1 MAPSVSGARAR
12 PMCPPGKW
20 PPARWASGSAR
31 RSGPRA
37 ARRWSF
43 SEGGAQ
49 DGEARSR
56 RPATCA
62 SPARLGHPRPP
73 RRRGHSQPAARARH
87 RGDRGAAAGG
97 PPTRRRPQPR
107 RRRGPR
113 LHQRQRGRRF
123 HRALVRAVAQ
133 GLRGRRR
140 HRRGRP
146 RGAFRQ
152 RSLGGGRRR
161 RACPRA
167 HHPKAR
173 AGRRHPLSVGRRA
186 GAGSRR
192 RAGGGRHRSAPDPAL
207 RDGGNAALRRRD
219 RPAARDRGGA
229 VALGQGR
236 AGAGRVPRN
245 PSGAAPGRLLPFA
258 PDSPAAGPRRARGRG
273 QRGPAKRGVADGAP
287 RAARRVGAQRAP
299 IAPRARL
306 VHFCTPTM
314 SAAPDPAELAPSR
327 DPAAYGRRPLFTPR
341 FFAWA
346 GVCAACLIAG
356 ALVGRFGFAPANPAA
371 ESEPALEAPTHA
383 PANTAPLTPSLATLG
398 APINAATAP
407 VVASADV
414 SALSSRVARLEG
426 GAAGLDA
433 SAAEALAAASLS
445 DAAAGSAPFD
455 QDLAAYERVAP
466 PSPELRALE
475 PLAARGAPSRAEL
488 AAAFPAL
495 ASEAA
500 AAARTPRKGASLL
513 DRLVAAL
520 GKVVIVRN
528 IDPSAGGVD
537 GLLARAEHA
546 ALAGDLAAALRDID

>member
-1 MAPSVSGARAR
+1 
-12 PMCPPGKW
+12 
-20 PPARWASGSAR
+20 
-31 RSGPRA
+31 
-37 ARRWSF
+37 
-43 SEGGAQ
+43 
-49 DGEARSR
+49 
-56 RPATCA
+56 
-62 SPARLGHPRPP
+62 
-73 RRRGHSQPAARARH
+73 
-87 RGDRGAAAGG
+87 
-97 PPTRRRPQPR
+97 
-107 RRRGPR
+107 
-113 LHQRQRGRRF
+113 
-123 HRALVRAVAQ
+123 
-133 GLRGRRR
+133 
-140 HRRGRP
+140 
-146 RGAFRQ
+146 
-152 RSLGGGRRR
+152 
-161 RACPRA
+161 
-167 HHPKAR
+167 
-173 AGRRHPLSVGRRA
+173 
-186 GAGSRR
+186 
-192 RAGGGRHRSAPDPAL
+192 
-207 RDGGNAALRRRD
+207 
-219 RPAARDRGGA
+219 
-229 VALGQGR
+229 
-236 AGAGRVPRN
+236 
-245 PSGAAPGRLLPFA
+245 
-258 PDSPAAGPRRARGRG
+258 
-273 QRGPAKRGVADGAP
+273 
-287 RAARRVGAQRAP
+287 
-299 IAPRARL
+299 
-306 VHFCTPTM
+306 M

-414 SALSSRVARLEG
+414 SALSGRVARLEG

-546 ALAGDLAAALRDID
+546 ALAGDLAAALRDIDALPPRARATLAEWTGAAERRIEIDRHIAAVRAGALTALAASGGQSGALGGGQAGGGQGSARP